1 MGTQGDRRSVQV
13 MPVQG
18 PQQPL
23 APGTSGAFDRDW
35 RDQDQAGGGWRGWDS
50 GLQIRCVEV
59 ERRARSRGVGYEMSG
74 TPEYPQPR
82 VLQHSPLKLEG
93 IGGLP
98 FALGT
103 SAQGGTPLGERV
115 LRRPR

>member
-1 MGTQGDRRSVQV
+1 M
-13 MPVQG
+13 
-18 PQQPL
+18 
-23 APGTSGAFDRDW
+23 
-35 RDQDQAGGGWRGWDS
+35 
-50 GLQIRCVEV
+50 
-59 ERRARSRGVGYEMSG
+59 GYEMSG